1 MENPSTVT
9 ANGSSS
15 SATSPPDLGLD
26 LLAGGRLPPLP
37 TAFLDGRDLDL
48 LAPLTFLDPL
58 RSSGA
63 LPDPPAVDRSELA
76 GALATANAAYGH
88 PDAERLAALLA
99 DPETRVV
106 VTGQQPGLYGG
117 PLLTLTKMA
126 AAVRWAER
134 MSDRGQPAVAVFW
147 VATEDHDWAE
157 AAQATLATAAGLEK
171 LDLGDDPAAL
181 LPLGMRTFGPGL
193 GELQERVRRELGE
206 EEAAK
211 LRYAGRWYRPDA
223 RFGEAFSR
231 LMVHLLG
238 SRSPLMLDSMLP
250 ELKRRQRPWLRR
262 LVDRRREVDAALV
275 AADREIEARGYPLQV
290 QPQPGMSPL
299 FLLHGRERRRVEW
312 RGDDGWALRGVD
324 DDPAPIDRL
333 RRILEENPSVVS
345 PGVLARPAIQDAVLG
360 TTLQV
365 MGPSELSYMAQ
376 VRAIY
381 PVLGIEP
388 PATSLRPQAMV
399 VEERHAGY
407 LEELGI
413 SLEEL
418 SRQPLDQLL
427 AARLGED
434 FVAPVRRDV
443 DALVAGLRSP
453 VMALDKS
460 LERPWRKTR
469 DQIGR
474 NLDQLAAKV
483 AAAVGRRNEV
493 WRRRLEQVQRASFPG
508 GTLQERVLSVVH
520 FVNRFGPAF
529 APELCSRLDLD
540 PRRLQAMRLSPGGF
554 PAPSAGPGGKPTE
567 GSS

>member
-1 MENPSTVT
+1 MT

-15 SATSPPDLGLD
+15 SATSPPELGLD
-26 LLAGGRLPPLP
+26 LLGGRLPPLP

-48 LAPLTFLDPL
+48 LAPLSFLDPA
-58 RSSGA
+58 RPSAA
-63 LPDPPAVDRSELA
+63 LPDPPAVDRARLA

-88 PDAERLAALLA
+88 PDAERLAEALA

-134 MSDRGQPAVAVFW
+134 MSDLDLPAVAVFW

-157 AAQATLATAAGLEK
+157 AAQATLATAAGPHP
-171 LDLGDDPAAL
+171 LDLGDDPSPL
-181 LPLGMRTFGPGL
+181 LPLGMRTFGSGL
-193 GELQERVRRELGE
+193 GELQERVGRDLGA

-223 RFGEAFSR
+223 RFGEAFCR

-238 SRSPLMLDSMLP
+238 PRAPLMLDSMLP
-250 ELKRRQRPWLRR
+250 ELKRQQQPWLRR
-262 LVDRRREVDAALV
+262 LVDRRREVDAALL

-299 FLLHGRERRRVEW
+299 FLLHGRERRRIEW
-312 RGDDGWALRGVD
+312 RGAGAPDDDGWALRGVEGSA
-324 DDPAPIDRL
+324 APIDRL
-333 RRILEENPSVVS
+333 HRILDDNPSVVS

-399 VEERHAGY
+399 VEDRHTGY

-418 SRQPLDQLL
+418 SKEPLDRLL
-427 AARLGED
+427 AAKLGED
-434 FVAPVRRDV
+434 FVAPVRQGIDE
-443 DALVAGLRSP
+443 LVAGLRAP
-453 VMALDKS
+453 VVELDRS
-460 LERPWRKTR
+460 LERPWQKTR

-474 NLDQLAAKV
+474 NLDQLATKV
-483 AAAVGRRNEV
+483 AAAVGRRNDV
-493 WRRRLEQVQRASFPG
+493 WRRRLEQVHRASFPG
-508 GTLQERVLSVVH
+508 GALQERTLSVVH
-520 FVNRFGPAF
+520 FVNRFGPDF
-529 APELCSRLDLD
+529 APELLQRLDLD
-540 PRRLQAMRLSPGGF
+540 PRRLQAMRMKPGGF
-554 PAPSAGPGGKPTE
+554 PAP
-567 GSS
+567 